1 MVQLEY
7 AAPLYQIASHWLQ
20 AHFYVHLFCEMDCE
34 MVERR
39 ACFNDLW
46 PFAFLPKNWHDL
58 RLEAMG
64 SYVGIGKFSP
74 KRSVFG
80 SGAQISHRGFG
91 LIYLD
96 ISSSLRLGV
105 ESTLHIQ

>member
-1 MVQLEY
+1 
-7 AAPLYQIASHWLQ
+7 
-20 AHFYVHLFCEMDCE
+20 
-34 MVERR
+34 
-39 ACFNDLW
+39 
-46 PFAFLPKNWHDL
+46 
-58 RLEAMG
+58 MG

-80 SGAQISHRGFG
+80 SGAQISHRGFR

-96 ISSSLRLGV
+96 ISYSLRLGI